1 MIACC
6 RCFLESL
13 VVRRTSPLRRVHRR
27 LRLRSQGAVFRR
39 RKRLLRAFAFNSIWK
54 NFPFKFERPPRHRNP
69 DSVLVPVNGG
79 LTSFSAALLKQSH
92 RIGTVLV
99 PAFWDWSAVSLPS
112 APRAPLDSSVSHR
125 YSTESGSCS
134 FV

>member
-13 VVRRTSPLRRVHRR
+13 VVRRTSPFAEFTVVFVFDPGALSSEPQASAPCLRIRFD
-27 LRLRSQGAVFRR
+27 LEKFSIQI
-39 RKRLLRAFAFNSIWK
+39 RKA
-54 NFPFKFERPPRHRNP
+54 PRHRNP

-79 LTSFSAALLKQSH
+79 LASSSAALLKQSHH

-112 APRAPLDSSVSHR
+112 APRAPLGSSVSHR